1 MKNNIIH
8 FTIALIL
15 VFVLHFILGM
25 STLTINHIFGSSSCE
40 VFTFEHVIKFCI
52 PSWKI
57 LAFVSIG
64 FLIGVI
70 VEFTMKRLSAFTF
83 FNFFDKKWFK
93 KSTNMLFYL
102 WCVYLLFMI
111 AAITYFAVTKDI
123 CS

>member
-1 MKNNIIH
+1 MKDHIIYLI
-8 FTIALIL
+8 IALIL

-40 VFTFEHVIKFCI
+40 VFTFEHIIHFCI
-52 PSWKI
+52 PSWKM
-57 LAFVSIG
+57 LAFVSISI
-64 FLIGVI
+64 LIGAI
-70 VEFTMKRLSAFTF
+70 VGFAMKRLSAFTF

-102 WCVYLLFMI
+102 CCVYLLFMI
-111 AAITYFAVTKDI
+111 LAVIYFAVTKDI